1 MFSTT
6 KQRFAAAAVLVGAL
20 ALTGCTAGG
29 PSPTPTGEA
38 AASGPISGGTL
49 TYLSGPEPPVWDA
62 QKLPGLGLLSINS
75 SIFDTI
81 VTQEPD
87 GSYGPGLAESWEISD
102 DGLTYTFHLRDD
114 VVFHDG
120 EKFDAAA
127 LQTVLERTLD
137 PDNALPPLNGIAIT
151 GFDQPDDTTLV
162 ITLKNPSATVI
173 HSFSTP
179 HIPVYSPKVLAE
191 HTAAELAS
199 NPLLSVGTGP
209 FKVTGYTKGS
219 SITLERNDDY
229 AWAPDTIAHDGP
241 AYLDEIDISFVPEP
255 QARVGALAS
264 GQADAIDAVPPLNA
278 PELIASGATI
288 LEAVNAGLPY
298 TLSINATAAPTDDIK
313 VREALR
319 AAISLDDIL
328 ESIYGGYYDKAW
340 TVITPITPPAGSYDQ
355 DLEGTWGYDL
365 ELAASLLDEAGWTE
379 FDADGYRVKDGKRLT
394 LQWVDDNVYIL
405 QDQRQQLGEAI
416 ATSVKEYGIEI
427 IRTPYDTAAY
437 TAELAKGIHNLAPS
451 SRGYAD
457 VGTPAV
463 VFAGIHRAGGPGA
476 QINYGLTQD
485 ADIDAWYAEIT
496 VSGDPERRAELG
508 RLIQE
513 RVNEEVYAI
522 PLYVPKKL
530 VGVKGVEGWT
540 FDAVGYT
547 DSFYGTW
554 LTGQS

>member
-1 MFSTT
+1 MSTIP
-6 KQRFAAAAVLVGAL
+6 KHRHSAAAVRAGAHPL
-20 ALTGCTAGG
+20 AGCAGG
-29 PSPTPTGEA
+29 GPASDPTSDA
-38 AASGPISGGTL
+38 AVSGPVTGGTL
-49 TYLSGPEPPVWDA
+49 TYLSGPEPPVWDS

-75 SIFDTI
+75 IIFDTI

-102 DGLTYTFHLRDD
+102 DGLTYTLHLRDD

-120 EKFDAAA
+120 EPFDAAA
-127 LQTVLERTLD
+127 LQTVLERTLN
-137 PDNALPPLNGIAIT
+137 PENALPPLNGIPIA
-151 GFDQPDDTTLV
+151 GFEQPDEHTLV
-162 ITLKNPSATVI
+162 ITLERPSATVI

-191 HTAAELAS
+191 HTAAELAA

-229 AWAPDTIAHDGP
+229 AWAPAYIAHDGP
-241 AYLDEIDISFVPEP
+241 AYLDRVEISFVPEP

-264 GQADAIDAVPPLNA
+264 GQADAIDSVPPLNA

-288 LEAVNAGLPY
+288 LEAVNSGLPY
-298 TLSINATAAPTDDIK
+298 TLSINDTSFPTDDIL

-319 AAISLDDIL
+319 AAIPLDDIL
-328 ESIYGGYYDKAW
+328 ASIYGGYYDKAW
-340 TVITPITPPAGSYDQ
+340 TVVTPITPPAGSYASDI
-355 DLEGTWGYDL
+355 EGTWDYDP
-365 ELAASLLDEAGWTE
+365 ELAAELLDEAGWTE
-379 FDADGYRVKDGKRLT
+379 TDAEGYRVKDGQRLT
-394 LQWVDDNVYIL
+394 LQWYDDNVYIL

-416 ATSVKEYGIEI
+416 ATSVKESGIEI
-427 IRTPYDTAAY
+427 VRTPFDTAAY
-437 TAELAKGIHNLAPS
+437 TEELGKGVHNLAPS

-457 VGTPAV
+457 VGTPSI
-463 VFAGIHRAGGPGA
+463 VFAGIHRAGGPAA

-485 ADIDAWYAEIT
+485 PDIDAWYAEIT

-513 RVNEEVYAI
+513 RVHDEVYAI

-547 DSFYGTW
+547 DSFYGVW
-554 LTGQS
+554 LTGQE